1 MTAPAAAPASGPIAP
16 AAPRALPQPQAD
28 RFAFAAVLDSLP
40 GAQTRAGAS
49 TAEVQPHSS
58 KEPGQEESTRGQPA
72 RHLPLNDSSLLAS
85 LPFALRTSSN
95 ELGQEEST
103 RGQPARHS
111 LLNDSALL
119 ASLPFALRASSMG
132 GQGPQAADDSPS
144 PKTPAMKGPKS
155 EDNGSSLAAGAKAAS
170 VGRLI
175 GERAFHFGAS
185 PSPDVITSRALPVD
199 RPFAPASASDANPT
213 SRSDLSGK
221 SALAAGFP
229 GLEAMPAKPFSDAV
243 PSSDSAPAPAPIAPR
258 AGTPATNRV
267 SPTRAAGHDA
277 TRSGRKA
284 EVSTPPQ
291 AARVASSPAPA
302 APAESSGNGK
312 SAGDHSPDPIASAAP
327 SATQTG
333 PFGAQLPAPFAA
345 GAAFG
350 SEATTA
356 VAADADTARASAL
369 GPSSAPSAPPVKEID
384 VDLSP
389 GGIEDVS
396 MTMRL
401 AGDKLSVVIRAASS
415 QTLGS
420 IEGARDAIT
429 DRMAAIGQPLDSL
442 IVKQTGVNG
451 DGNANGNAATADD
464 GSAGGEWRSAQGADE
479 RGGGNDA
486 SLSRRGAGRDRGF

>member
-16 AAPRALPQPQAD
+16 AAPRAPSQPQAD

-40 GAQTRAGAS
+40 SAQTRAGAS
-49 TAEVQPHSS
+49 TAEGQPHSS
-58 KEPGQEESTRGQPA
+58 NEPGQEEST
-72 RHLPLNDSSLLAS
+72 H
-85 LPFALRTSSN
+85 
-95 ELGQEEST
+95 
-103 RGQPARHS
+103 GQPARHS

-119 ASLPFALRASSMG
+119 ASLPSALRASSMG

-144 PKTPAMKGPKS
+144 PKAPAMKGPRS
-155 EDNGSSLAAGAKAAS
+155 EDGGSSLAGGAKAAT

-185 PSPDVITSRALPVD
+185 SSPGVITSRALAVE
-199 RPFAPASASDANPT
+199 RPFAPASTSDVNLA

-221 SALAAGFP
+221 STLAAGFP

-243 PSSDSAPAPAPIAPR
+243 PSSDSAPAAAQIASR
-258 AGTPATNRV
+258 AGTPPTNRV
-267 SPTRAAGHDA
+267 SPTRAAAHDA
-277 TRSGRKA
+277 TRSGRKP
-284 EVSTPPQ
+284 EVSTPPP
-291 AARVASSPAPA
+291 AARGASSPAPA
-302 APAESSGNGK
+302 APAESSDNGK
-312 SAGDHSPDPIASAAP
+312 SAGDHSPDPNASAAP

-333 PFGAQLPAPFAA
+333 PFGAQLSTPFVA

-350 SEATTA
+350 PEASTA
-356 VAADADTARASAL
+356 VAADADSAPRASAL
-369 GPSSAPSAPPVKEID
+369 GPNSAPSTPPVKEID

-389 GGIEDVS
+389 GGLEDVS

-415 QTLGS
+415 RTLGS

-429 DRMAAIGQPLDSL
+429 DRMAAIGQRLDSL
-442 IVKQTGVNG
+442 IVKQMGVNG
-451 DGNANGNAATADD
+451 DGNANGNAATADV
-464 GSAGGEWRSAQGADE
+464 GSAGGERRSVQGAGE

-486 SLSRRGAGRDRGF
+486 SLARRGAGRDRGF

>member
-16 AAPRALPQPQAD
+16 AAPRAPPQPQAD

-40 GAQTRAGAS
+40 RAQTRAGAS
-49 TAEVQPHSS
+49 TTEGQPH
-58 KEPGQEESTRGQPA
+58 
-72 RHLPLNDSSLLAS
+72 
-85 LPFALRTSSN
+85 SSN

-103 RGQPARHS
+103 RGQPTRHS
-111 LLNDSALL
+111 PLNDSSLL

-144 PKTPAMKGPKS
+144 PKTPTMKGTKS
-155 EDNGSSLAAGAKAAS
+155 EDSGSSLAAGAKAAT

-185 PSPDVITSRALPVD
+185 PSPGMITSRALAID
-199 RPFAPASASDANPT
+199 APFAPASASDVNLA
-213 SRSDLSGK
+213 SRSNLSGK
-221 SALAAGFP
+221 SAFAAGFP
-229 GLEAMPAKPFSDAV
+229 GLAAMPVKPFSDAV
-243 PSSDSAPAPAPIAPR
+243 PSNDSAPAPAPIAPR
-258 AGTPATNRV
+258 VGTPPTNRV

-284 EVSTPPQ
+284 EVSAPPP

-302 APAESSGNGK
+302 APPESSGNGK

-333 PFGAQLPAPFAA
+333 PFGAQLPAPFVA

-350 SEATTA
+350 PDATTA
-356 VAADADTARASAL
+356 GAADADIARASPL
-369 GPSSAPSAPPVKEID
+369 GPSSAPSAPPAKEID

-389 GGIEDVS
+389 GGLEDIS

-479 RGGGNDA
+479 RGGGSDA
-486 SLSRRGAGRDRGF
+486 SLSRGGDGRDRSF

>member
-16 AAPRALPQPQAD
+16 AAPRTPLQPQAD

-49 TAEVQPHSS
+49 TAAEQPHSS

-72 RHLPLNDSSLLAS
+72 RH
-85 LPFALRTSSN
+85 
-95 ELGQEEST
+95 
-103 RGQPARHS
+103 S
-111 LLNDSALL
+111 LLNDSSLL

-144 PKTPAMKGPKS
+144 PKTPAMKGPRS
-155 EDNGSSLAAGAKAAS
+155 EDSGSSLAAGAKAAT
-170 VGRLI
+170 VGRVT
-175 GERAFHFGAS
+175 GERAFHFGVS
-185 PSPDVITSRALPVD
+185 TSANVFAGGTLAVD
-199 RPFAPASASDANPT
+199 RPFAPASASDANLT
-213 SRSDLSGK
+213 SRSDPSGK

-229 GLEAMPAKPFSDAV
+229 GLEAMPAKRFSDAV
-243 PSSDSAPAPAPIAPR
+243 QSSDSAPAPAPIAPR

-284 EVSTPPQ
+284 EVSTPPP

-327 SATQTG
+327 SAMQTG
-333 PFGAQLPAPFAA
+333 PFGAQLPAPFVA
-345 GAAFG
+345 GAAF
-350 SEATTA
+350 EPDATTA
-356 VAADADTARASAL
+356 VAADADIAPRASAL
-369 GPSSAPSAPPVKEID
+369 GPGSASSAPPVKEID

-389 GGIEDVS
+389 GGLEDVS

-415 QTLGS
+415 QTLES

-464 GSAGGEWRSAQGADE
+464 GWAGGERRSAQGAGE